1 MIQMDE
7 FFTLYGEEKDDK
19 SSMRLEYV
27 ESHFIT

>member
-1 MIQMDE
+1 MDE
-7 FFTLYGEEKDDK
+7 FFTLYREEKGDK